1 MFNAALLGIVVVVG
15 TAALAV
21 AGMILVRRK
30 IGIEPLRSFND
41 VGGNIYQVVGT
52 LYAVLLGLIVVDAM
66 SSLTDLRVTVE
77 QEANSIVNIHVL
89 SDGLPSE
96 VRKKV
101 HDQSERYVNV
111 VINEEWDAMRRCSF
125 SKEAVIIVHD
135 LWRTL
140 IACEPQTGAQQ
151 DVRQMMLSEMSTLS
165 DCRRKRLLASV
176 HGVSPLLWAVLIFGG
191 MCTIV
196 FTYFFAID
204 SFIGQV
210 LMTVIVSSCLSLN
223 VYLLYLY
230 GYPFSGEHGVAPE
243 GFLADRAIF
252 HIRKIGPQNL
262 PDTDKFDLL
271 KIRDADG
278 NIEKMMSK

>member
-1 MFNAALLGIVVVVG
+1 MLNAFLLGVVVVIVCG
-15 TAALAV
+15 ALSV
-21 AGMILVRRK
+21 AGMVLVRRK

-41 VGGNIYQVVGT
+41 VGGNIFQVVGT

-66 SSLTDLRVTVE
+66 SSMADLRVTVE
-77 QEANSIVNIHVL
+77 QEANSVVNIHVL
-89 SDGLPSE
+89 SDGLPS
-96 VRKKV
+96 VVGKKV
-101 HDQSERYVNV
+101 HDQAEKYVQV
-111 VINEEWDAMRRCSF
+111 VIDEEWAALKERSF
-125 SKEAVIIVHD
+125 SKDAVVAVHA
-135 LWRTL
+135 LWSTI

-165 DCRRKRLLASV
+165 DCRRKRLLASA
-176 HGVSPLLWAVLIFGG
+176 HGVSPILWSVLIFGG

-223 VYLLYLY
+223 GYLLYLY
-230 GYPFSGEHGVAPE
+230 GYPFAGSHGLAPE

-252 HIRKIGPQNL
+252 QIRKMGPQNL
-262 PDTDKFDLL
+262 PGINTIDLQKLEDAKGDLEQFL
-271 KIRDADG
+271 K
-278 NIEKMMSK
+278 K